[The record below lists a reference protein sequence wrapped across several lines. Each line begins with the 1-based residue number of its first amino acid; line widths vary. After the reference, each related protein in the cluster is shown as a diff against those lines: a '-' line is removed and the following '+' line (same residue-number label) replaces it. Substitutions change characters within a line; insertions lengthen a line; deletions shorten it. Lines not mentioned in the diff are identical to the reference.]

1 MRSLLLVTL
10 VALAACS
17 QPEALPVAVA
27 SPQPTAPASTAA
39 AVVTGTT
46 DTAEADALRAQ
57 VRDLQQQVNALQLAE
72 TDAKAE
78 TAKYE
83 AGLGRC
89 VDELNRVSGE
99 ASQRAAL
106 SYAPA
111 RPVERAAQPRVSTLG
126 APDVQILAGAVHVT
140 GRVWNSGDGDADG
153 RLYVELLRDGQ
164 VIDSDVVPLEVAART
179 DQAYS
184 AEFHPILS
192 NGTYS
197 ARVRFEL

>member
-1 MRSLLLVTL
+1 MRTALVVAL
-10 VALAACS
+10 IALAACS
-17 QPEALPVAVA
+17 RHAPPPAE
-27 SPQPTAPASTAA
+27 SPTAA
-39 AVVTGTT
+39 AVAAPLREVVSVADTG
-46 DTAEADALRAQ
+46 EIDALRAQ
-57 VRDLQQQVNALQLAE
+57 LRDLQQQVNALQLAE

-78 TAKYE
+78 AAKYE